1 MRRVTLQD
9 RDNRETQ
16 MRQHVKTV
24 AEAITGDLSGDAIFE
39 QYLRIRQF
47 VHRYSIGNLMLMHW
61 QAPDSRCVA
70 SRTAFSKIAE
80 EQGHEGRTRT
90 SKAKG
95 RKPAKSWEEFVFVA
109 GGSKAV
115 WIWGAPK
122 PCTRTRKVADPETG
136 EETEQP
142 YTFNRFFPVDVY
154 QVEDLRYCDTGEPF
168 EMPTLPTNAVH
179 DEGLFDALLAFAASK
194 GITVEQEGL
203 GGAAGV
209 SKVGA
214 IGLQKGDP
222 FFLQVSPLVHELAHE
237 LLHDLHSRLDEGS
250 RKLHE
255 GEAEATAAVVLG
267 FLGFDVSLSAAY
279 LRNWKVEPQD
289 VLDSMERI
297 AKVAGE
303 VVDFVDAHRKASG
316 GPQEPAGATASPEAG
331 QGATLALALA

>member
-9 RDNRETQ
+9 KDSRETQ
-16 MRQHVKTV
+16 MRNHVKTV
-24 AEAITGDLSGDAIFE
+24 AEAITDDLSGDALFE
-39 QYLRIRQF
+39 QYLKIRQH
-47 VHRYSIGNLMLMHW
+47 VHRYSIGNLMLMAW

-90 SKAKG
+90 AKAKG
-95 RKPAKSWEEFVFVA
+95 KRPAKSWEEFVFVA
-109 GGSKAV
+109 SGSRAV

-122 PCTRTRKVADPETG
+122 PCTCTRKVTDPDTG
-136 EETEQP
+136 EEIEQP
-142 YTFNRFFPVDVY
+142 HTFNRFFPVDVY

-179 DEGLFDALLAFAASK
+179 DEGLFDAILAFAASK
-194 GITVEQEGL
+194 GITVEQESL

-237 LLHDLHSRLDEGS
+237 LLHDLQSRLDEGS
-250 RKLHE
+250 RKLQE

-279 LRNWKVEPQD
+279 LRNHRVKSED
-289 VLDSMERI
+289 VLSSMQRI
-297 AKVAGE
+297 ADTAGE
-303 VVDFVDAHRKASG
+303 IVDFVEMWRERSSIAVPPPVGDA
-316 GPQEPAGATASPEAG
+316 PPLV
-331 QGATLALALA
+331 QGVA